1 MQPED
6 YAEIKDA
13 VEKAGSFASITI
25 NPTGGSYAATVA
37 SNRGQFRAP
46 LAVRGIGILALL
58 ASVG

>member
-1 MQPED
+1 MLASQP
-6 YAEIKDA
+6 
-13 VEKAGSFASITI
+13 
-25 NPTGGSYAATVA
+25 YAATVA